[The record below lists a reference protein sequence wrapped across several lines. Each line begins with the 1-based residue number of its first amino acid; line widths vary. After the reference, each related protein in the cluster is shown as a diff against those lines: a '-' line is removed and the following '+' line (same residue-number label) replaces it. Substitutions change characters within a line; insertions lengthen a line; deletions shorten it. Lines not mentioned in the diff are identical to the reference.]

1 MMLTRVRRMPPYQ
14 ISCGIAVGFGA
25 TWLALRSDMSALLQA
40 PAGAKTRVG
49 QVGKV
54 VASAAPPAT
63 PPSTPTPSPAEKTAA
78 GLHFEDV
85 VECAQQVAAKINERV
100 ALARSKVAAGEEYE
114 KSVGVLWNISVG
126 KKGIFE
132 DHETS
137 QAEFDASCAALL
149 AGGGVGGRGRDM
161 APLRDV
167 RIFPTD
173 RAVCLP

>member
-1 MMLTRVRRMPPYQ
+1 MDMMLSPVRRMPPYQ
-14 ISCGIAVGFGA
+14 IACGIAVGFGA
-25 TWLALRSDMSALLQA
+25 TWLALRSDVSALLRA
-40 PAGAKTRVG
+40 PAGATARVG

-54 VASAAPPAT
+54 VASA
-63 PPSTPTPSPAEKTAA
+63 TPTPSPAEKTAA

-85 VECAQQVAAKINERV
+85 VECAQQIAAKINERV